1 MINKL
6 PKIELHCHLDGSVRV
21 DTIIDIAKKEGI
33 KLDSYKRCDIEKLVQ
48 VPNDCTSLNE
58 YLKRFDLPNK
68 VMQSSENIKRITFEL
83 LEDAQKENIKYIE
96 IRFAPLLHLQKGL
109 SIEEVIQSAIDG
121 INQAQRIYDIKGN
134 IILSCMRNMS
144 EDDAILLIEKG
155 RKFLN
160 KGVVAID
167 LAGPEEEGFANK
179 YKRAI
184 ELARSY
190 GYNITIHAGEAASA
204 QNVIDAI
211 NILKAQRIGHGVR
224 IKDMKDAYDLVKK
237 TGVVL
242 EMCPTSNIQTKAIES
257 LNKYPLYDFYKDGI
271 KLSINTDNRT
281 VSNIDLSNEIKV
293 ISDEFN
299 MSKEKYKDIYLNTID
314 AIFADESTK
323 KMAKKINIVNQ
334 IFIIKL

>member
-48 VPNDCTSLNE
+48 VTNDCTSLNE

-242 EMCPTSNIQTKAIES
+242 EMCPTSNIQTKAIEC

-323 KMAKKINIVNQ
+323 KWLRRLI
-334 IFIIKL
+334 

>member
-121 INQAQRIYDIKGN
+121 INQSQRIYDIKGN

-242 EMCPTSNIQTKAIES
+242 EMCPTSNIQTKAIEC

-323 KMAKKINIVNQ
+323 KWLRRLI
-334 IFIIKL
+334 

>member
-1 MINKL
+1 MITKL

-33 KLDSYKRCDIEKLVQ
+33 KLDSYERCDVEKMVQ
-48 VPNDCTSLNE
+48 VPNDCISLNE
-58 YLKRFDLPNK
+58 YLKRFDLANK
-68 VMQSSENIKRITFEL
+68 VMQSSKNIKRITFEL

-96 IRFAPLLHLQKGL
+96 LRFAPLLHLDGGL
-109 SIEEVIQSAIDG
+109 NIEEVIQSVVDG
-121 INQAQRIYDIKGN
+121 ITEAEKMYDIRGN
-134 IILSCMRNMS
+134 IILSCMRTMS
-144 EDDAILLIEKG
+144 EEDAILVVEEGK
-155 RKFLN
+155 KFLN

-167 LAGPEEEGFANK
+167 LAGPEEEGFVKK
-179 YKRAI
+179 YKKAI

-190 GYNITIHAGEAASA
+190 GYNVTIHAGEAASG

-224 IKDMKDAYDLVKK
+224 IKDMKDAYDLVKE

-257 LNKYPLYDFYKDGI
+257 FSKYPLYDFYKDGI
-271 KLSINTDNRT
+271 NLSINTDNRT

-299 MSKEKYKDIYLNTID
+299 MSKEEYIDIYLNTVD
-314 AIFADESTK
+314 ATFSDELTK
-323 KMAKKINIVNQ
+323 EWLRGLI
-334 IFIIKL
+334 

>member
-134 IILSCMRNMS
+134 LILSCMRNMS

-204 QNVIDAI
+204 LNVIDAI

-242 EMCPTSNIQTKAIES
+242 EMCPTSNIQTKAIEC

-323 KMAKKINIVNQ
+323 KWLRRLI
-334 IFIIKL
+334 

>member
-33 KLDSYKRCDIEKLVQ
+33 KLDLYKRCDIEKLVQ

-242 EMCPTSNIQTKAIES
+242 EMCPTSNIQTKAIEC

-323 KMAKKINIVNQ
+323 KWLRRLI
-334 IFIIKL
+334 

>member
-224 IKDMKDAYDLVKK
+224 IKDMKEAYDLVKK

-242 EMCPTSNIQTKAIES
+242 EMCPTSNIQTKAIEC

-323 KMAKKINIVNQ
+323 KWLRRLI
-334 IFIIKL
+334 

>member
-204 QNVIDAI
+204 LNVIDAI

-323 KMAKKINIVNQ
+323 KWLRRLI
-334 IFIIKL
+334 

>member
-242 EMCPTSNIQTKAIES
+242 EMCPTSNIQTKAIEC

-281 VSNIDLSNEIKV
+281 ISNIDLSNEIKV

-323 KMAKKINIVNQ
+323 KWLRRLI
-334 IFIIKL
+334 

>member
-242 EMCPTSNIQTKAIES
+242 EMCPTSNIQTKAIEC

-314 AIFADESTK
+314 AIFAGESTK
-323 KMAKKINIVNQ
+323 KWLRRLI
-334 IFIIKL
+334 

>member
-121 INQAQRIYDIKGN
+121 INQSQRIYDIKGN

-323 KMAKKINIVNQ
+323 KWLRRLI
-334 IFIIKL
+334 

>member
-134 IILSCMRNMS
+134 LILSCMRNMS

-242 EMCPTSNIQTKAIES
+242 EMCPTSNIQTKAIEC

-323 KMAKKINIVNQ
+323 KWLRRLI
-334 IFIIKL
+334 

>member
-33 KLDSYKRCDIEKLVQ
+33 KLDSYKRCDIEKLIQ

-323 KMAKKINIVNQ
+323 KWLRRLI
-334 IFIIKL
+334 

>member
-167 LAGPEEEGFANK
+167 LAGPEEEGFAKK

-242 EMCPTSNIQTKAIES
+242 EMCPTSNIQTKAIEC

-323 KMAKKINIVNQ
+323 KWLRRLI
-334 IFIIKL
+334 

>member
-1 MINKL
+1 MNQSIKEI

-134 IILSCMRNMS
+134 LILSCMRNMS

-242 EMCPTSNIQTKAIES
+242 EMCPTSNIQTKAIEC

-323 KMAKKINIVNQ
+323 KWLRRLI
-334 IFIIKL
+334 

>member
-184 ELARSY
+184 ELARSR
-190 GYNITIHAGEAASA
+190 GNRGQPRWS
-204 QNVIDAI
+204 
-211 NILKAQRIGHGVR
+211 
-224 IKDMKDAYDLVKK
+224 
-237 TGVVL
+237 
-242 EMCPTSNIQTKAIES
+242 
-257 LNKYPLYDFYKDGI
+257 
-271 KLSINTDNRT
+271 NRT
-281 VSNIDLSNEIKV
+281 C
-293 ISDEFN
+293 
-299 MSKEKYKDIYLNTID
+299 
-314 AIFADESTK
+314 K
-323 KMAKKINIVNQ
+323 KLWI
-334 IFIIKL
+334 

>member
-155 RKFLN
+155 RKSLN

-242 EMCPTSNIQTKAIES
+242 EMCPTSNIQTKAIEC

-323 KMAKKINIVNQ
+323 KWLRRLI
-334 IFIIKL
+334 